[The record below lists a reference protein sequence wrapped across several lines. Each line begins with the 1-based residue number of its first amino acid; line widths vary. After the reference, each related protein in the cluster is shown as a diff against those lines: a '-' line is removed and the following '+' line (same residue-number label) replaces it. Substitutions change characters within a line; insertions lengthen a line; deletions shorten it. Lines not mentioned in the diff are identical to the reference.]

1 MKAFRIPCSTYLGL
15 ELEPAK
21 QGKGVKLRKEWRS
34 VGEGVNSFVLPLGAV
49 ICSIDGA
56 PLEAVDFKQ
65 AVAMIRKSTSRF
77 IQVQCI
83 CSEDSEN
90 VNPNPQVRGPSPV
103 GCTALVSGGQR
114 KMSGVPNKV
123 ASSSSPKRVLSS
135 KAVGVPSTS
144 VADAKTTSHSTDELE
159 SVKTLYLS
167 SVQQVQEKQK
177 EVDDL
182 SKEVSELKC
191 QTRGLDGQIVLLKYQ
206 LGRRRTGGDI
216 RVHHRTTDAVPDV
229 HYWILHWRMTQLVL
243 ATLRGRFSSPEQ
255 EKSTDHAPIT
265 NCEDRNV
272 ATSDLVKQL
281 QTKLAVEEKFAKRL
295 QLHIHGLVDVE
306 IMKSRHAAEESATK
320 GISSAR
326 STTSTPLAH
335 VYISEKSCTTTP
347 RMLKQMFD
355 GFVGQNSASS
365 LTAECHETK
374 NQSVREEP
382 AILASI
388 DAKPQ
393 SLTATLDLSTPKAP
407 RQPATLSSSE
417 ICSAWKAWGARRYTE
432 VASVATVNPL
442 NVVFSPPSSSPG
454 TFHDQMSRLRNDHV
468 KIREDI
474 RDFRLNLKVR
484 FRFWRQARLC

>member
-1 MKAFRIPCSTYLGL
+1 MKAFRIPSSTYLGL

-21 QGKGVKLRKEWRS
+21 HGKGVKLRKEWRRE
-34 VGEGVNSFVLPLGAV
+34 VGGENVFLPQGAA

-65 AVAMIRKSTSRF
+65 AVAMIRKSTSRY

-90 VNPNPQVRGPSPV
+90 VNPNPQVRGPSGGSPV
-103 GCTALVSGGQR
+103 RSTALVSSLQR
-114 KMSGVPNKV
+114 KMNGAPNNV
-123 ASSSSPKRVLSS
+123 APSLSPLRVLSG
-135 KAVGVPSTS
+135 KAFGAPSTS
-144 VADAKTTSHSTDELE
+144 VADAKSTSQPTDELDI
-159 SVKTLYLS
+159 VKTLYLS
-167 SVQQVQEKQK
+167 SVLQLQEKQK
-177 EVDDL
+177 EVDNL

-206 LGRRRTGGDI
+206 RRRRRTEGDI
-216 RVHHRTTDAVPDV
+216 KVHHRTTDAVPDV
-229 HYWILHWRMTQLVL
+229 HCWILHWRKTQMVL
-243 ATLRGRFSSPEQ
+243 ATLRDRFGSPEQ
-255 EKSTDHAPIT
+255 EKAINHAPIT
-265 NCEDRNV
+265 TCDDRHL

-295 QLHIHGLVDVE
+295 QLHIHGLVDGE
-306 IMKSRHAAEESATK
+306 IMKSRQAAEVSASK
-320 GISSAR
+320 GSAVR
-326 STTSTPLAH
+326 SITSTPLAH
-335 VYISEKSCTTTP
+335 VYVSEKTCTTTP
-347 RMLKQMFD
+347 RMLKEMFD

-365 LTAECHETK
+365 MTAVFHETK
-374 NQSVREEP
+374 NLSVREET
-382 AILASI
+382 AILANI
-388 DAKPQ
+388 DEQPQ
-393 SLTATLDLSTPKAP
+393 SLTATLNLSTPKAP

-484 FRFWRQARLC
+484 